1 MDKKMEKGKMK
12 DDIKEIEEY
21 TTCWD
26 ALDFWTK
33 FFFVGTAALCGMI
46 LLIAVQ
52 YLFN

>member
-1 MDKKMEKGKMK
+1 MEKGKMK
-12 DDIKEIEEY
+12 NDIKEIEGY
-21 TTCWD
+21 TSCWD